1 MASIHKVVNG
11 DELVY
16 PATITDAVGHK
27 ETRSPLSD
35 LVNYYN
41 ADLIWPR
48 DSGPYYSLGLV
59 VQKLFDAL
67 ESKHR
72 VSGVQVGFL
81 SNPEIPD
88 GSPEYRRYE
97 YFGGDSGEKFKQIR
111 YWRRIDSGVLDKID
125 KVLNP
130 IKVSVNGSFS
140 MIGVSRDTAT
150 LNLSVSVTKG
160 GTPYNFNP
168 DDTIVCDVEGTH
180 LDGLNFGRSF
190 SDSFVPNTARNRN
203 YNFLLTLDGKEYTAT
218 YTVRIVYPSYYGI
231 VPDGENI
238 DQVTVASL
246 TKIINPNKNYTWSG
260 INMVNSKTLYMYPKS
275 FGNLTTI
282 KDANN
287 FEYINSY
294 TLSEK
299 NVEGVGYYVYAL
311 TDPVTITNFKQ
322 SFG

>member
-48 DSGPYYSLGLV
+48 NGGPYYNLGLV

-81 SNPEIPD
+81 SNPEIPG

-97 YFGGDSGEKFKQIR
+97 YFGGDPGEKFKQTR

-130 IKVSVNGSFS
+130 IKISVNGPYSVV
-140 MIGVSRDTAT
+140 GVSRDTT
-150 LNLSVSVTKG
+150 TVNLSVNITKG
-160 GTPYNFNP
+160 GAPYNFGP
-168 DDTIVCDVEGTH
+168 EDTMVCDVEGNQ
-180 LDGLNFGRSF
+180 LEGLSFGRPVT
-190 SDSFVPNTARNRN
+190 DRFVPDTVGNRE
-203 YNFLLTLDGKEYTAT
+203 YNFLFMLDGKDYTAT
-218 YTVRIVYPSYYGI
+218 YTIKIVYPCYYGVI
-231 VPDGENI
+231 AEGVDPGQVP
-238 DQVTVASL
+238 VTSL
-246 TKIINPNKNYTWSG
+246 TKAVNPNKNYTWSG
-260 INMVNSKTLYMYPKS
+260 INMVNSRTCYMYPKS
-275 FGNLTTI
+275 FGKLTTI

-294 TLSEK
+294 TLTER
-299 NVEGVGYYVYAL
+299 NVEGVDYYVYTL

-322 SFG
+322 SFS